1 MPDFGECL
9 FQRQFAGARGVDAGL
24 VFAARQQFGALQP
37 GECGFGF
44 GVRRAVVVI
53 EAHVAAAA
61 AQEFAA
67 GDDEVVSVAVAV
79 VHVAQFFPDV
89 LQVAPLQLV
98 VFVEGELGVN
108 VVRVVEEDAVG
119 VLLVASGAS
128 RILQVVF
135 E

>member
-1 MPDFGECL
+1 M
-9 FQRQFAGARGVDAGL
+9 
-24 VFAARQQFGALQP
+24 
-37 GECGFGF
+37 
-44 GVRRAVVVI
+44 
-53 EAHVAAAA
+53 
-61 AQEFAA
+61 
-67 GDDEVVSVAVAV
+67 AV

-128 RILQVVF
+128 RLLQVVF